1 MEKETTPVTACKGLP
16 RQVMAGV
23 LVLMAGLS
31 ANPAIAQSCAAR
43 YPLPESTARMFDVA
57 LALED
62 ALNDL
67 GQDHQVVLLARGGQD
82 LTRYGLR
89 HSHLAFALREESGTW
104 RVVHLL
110 NRCKSGE
117 SRLYREGLANF
128 IGESA
133 QHADVRVGVFRPS
146 LQRRLHEFLASSDVP
161 KKLHEPRYSM
171 VAYPFS
177 TEYQNSNQWVL
188 EVLAA
193 AGSPDTNQAS
203 SRVQAQARLKQ
214 QGYKASRL
222 HLKLHERL
230 GARFGIDHVA
240 VEDHPAGERISGNY
254 SVVTVESVFDFLHQQ
269 NLLLQDYEVSQRT
282 RNTIKESSP

>member
-1 MEKETTPVTACKGLP
+1 
-16 RQVMAGV
+16 
-23 LVLMAGLS
+23 
-31 ANPAIAQSCAAR
+31 
-43 YPLPESTARMFDVA
+43 
-57 LALED
+57 
-62 ALNDL
+62 
-67 GQDHQVVLLARGGQD
+67 
-82 LTRYGLR
+82 
-89 HSHLAFALREESGTW
+89 
-104 RVVHLL
+104 
-110 NRCKSGE
+110 
-117 SRLYREGLANF
+117 
-128 IGESA
+128 
-133 QHADVRVGVFRPS
+133 
-146 LQRRLHEFLASSDVP
+146 
-161 KKLHEPRYSM
+161 M